1 MLATIYIYPPTRQL
15 HHSSLPNFDRQG
27 ECSVPPTS
35 IVRPRSSYSF
45 RSISSSLSL
54 SSFDSYTLMFF
65 FLYLVWNQAS
75 LELFFLVVLESLACN
90 VESGHLWWDL
100 AVKCLGFDR
109 HLEFCFCGGFDF
121 CFGCREQRKCFV
133 AMALKRIQK
142 ELEELKKDPPF
153 SCSAGMCLL
162 RSTDLLFCLEYH
174 VFCVVS
180 YIWTLVGLFELQ
192 ARWNDVEVKV
202 FFFTSW
208 QLVIFLFS
216 WLSWISYVHCC
227 LLYVRNAY
235 LVHFFMAS

>member
-1 MLATIYIYPPTRQL
+1 MEAVPTTIVTTPIVSNNLYIPPNPTGDNYTIRV
-15 HHSSLPNFDRQG
+15 F
-27 ECSVPPTS
+27 PTS
-35 IVRPRSSYSF
+35 TDKVSAPYHLLQLFVLDLLIRFVLSHRP
-45 RSISSSLSL
+45 SLYPAL
-54 SSFDSYTLMFF
+54 ISYTLMFF
-65 FLYLVWNQAS
+65 FLNLVWNQAS
-75 LELFFLVVLESLACN
+75 LELFLLVVSESLACN

-162 RSTDLLFCLEYH
+162 RSTDLLFYLEYH

-192 ARWNDVEVKV
+192 ARWNDVEVQV
-202 FFFTSW
+202 FFSW
-208 QLVIFLFS
+208 VDK
-216 WLSWISYVHCC
+216 
-227 LLYVRNAY
+227 
-235 LVHFFMAS
+235 